1 MIEGTIEVTVLVE
14 DSARERG
21 LCGEHGLSFLIQL
34 PKHTILF
41 DLGQT
46 DLFIKNSR
54 VLGLPL
60 RKTNHIV
67 LSHGHYDHGEGL
79 PYLKNILQD
88 FTLYLHP
95 NSLER
100 KYVER
105 GVDKKDIGLTW
116 TEQTVKDMGGAIKF
130 VTEAQKLSFGGYLT
144 GEISRDIPGD
154 EQLVGVTDSGPDKL
168 CDDQALVLPTP
179 QGLIIVVGC
188 SHAGILNTLEQA
200 KRIANDERIRAV
212 IGGFH
217 LLHANDQ
224 QIASTLERLRELDV
238 GLWGPC
244 HCTGIRAQVSLLQ
257 AFPQRVRC
265 LTTGSRLMFEGR

>member
-34 PKHTILF
+34 PRHTILF

-67 LSHGHYDHGEGL
+67 ISHGHYDHGEGL

-88 FTLYLHP
+88 FILYLHP

-116 TEQTVKDMGGAIKF
+116 TEKTVKEMGGAIEF
-130 VTEAQKLSFGGYLT
+130 VTEAQKLPFGGYLT
-144 GEISRDIPGD
+144 GEITRDIPDD
-154 EQLVGVTDSGPDKL
+154 EQLVGATASGPDKL